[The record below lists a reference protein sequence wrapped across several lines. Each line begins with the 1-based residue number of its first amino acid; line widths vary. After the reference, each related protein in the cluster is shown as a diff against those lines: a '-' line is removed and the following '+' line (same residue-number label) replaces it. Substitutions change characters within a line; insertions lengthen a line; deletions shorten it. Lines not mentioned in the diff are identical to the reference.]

1 MFSNYFKIAFRNLKR
16 HKGYAAINIAGLA
29 IGLAAFWMIALYV
42 ADELSYDRYNE
53 NAGHIFRVVQYA
65 SWDGNNL
72 RLAPTSAPFAPAMK
86 AAFPEI
92 EETVRID
99 IEGGGVI
106 ETGEKKIKAGDIIF
120 ADPSLLKVFSYS
132 FLYGDAGT
140 ALANP
145 NSFVITESLAGK
157 LFGSADRAI
166 NQTIYFDHKEGCTI
180 TAIIKDIPA
189 NAHLRFSGVRPLPQG
204 FTEGWQNFH
213 IYTYLLLK
221 KGASYSELQQK
232 LPPFAARTI
241 KKEMG
246 VADYRMELQPLTSIH
261 LHSNLDFEI
270 SPNGSI
276 SRIYTFIAIAI
287 LILVIAMI
295 NYMNLTTARS
305 TSRIREIGIRKTIG
319 SGKWHLAAMFIT
331 ESILVTLIAGLIA
344 GVIAQSAIP
353 FFNRLTGKELSI
365 WRFGQTYTLLLLT
378 VFSIVVGAISGIY
391 PSLFLSGFKTIP
403 ALKGEIG
410 NLNSNILFRKSL
422 VVFQFAITVVM
433 ITGSI
438 VIYRQLQYALNKDL
452 GFNKDQVL
460 TFHIDD
466 RNLRQQIPALKT
478 QLLQSPLIEG
488 VAAAGNPIGNNDLG
502 GHAYQFEK
510 NDGSFAPNSKMA
522 EELMVDA
529 DYLKTMEIK
538 LLKGRNFSSGTPAD
552 QYGSALINETLMNEL
567 GWKDPVGKRLQFNA
581 YGNMLQKTVIGVIRD
596 FHTYS
601 LQHKVEP
608 LVMIMP
614 PAAPDQDNLYVKI
627 ARGKTAAGL
636 AWIDQVYR
644 RFDKTT
650 PVEYHFLDKN
660 FARQYE
666 AEQKQGQIALVFTV
680 LAVSIACLGLFG
692 LAAFTAAQRTKEIG
706 IRKVL
711 GASVTGIVALL
722 SKDFIKLVFIAALI
736 AFPLA
741 WWSMNKW
748 LEEFAYRIQ
757 IGWWVFAA
765 AGLAALLVALVTISY
780 QAVKAAIAN
789 PVKSLRSE

>member
-1 MFSNYFKIAFRNLKR
+1 MFGNYVKIAFRNLKR
-16 HKGYAAINIAGLA
+16 HKGYATINIAGLA

-53 NAGHIFRVVQYA
+53 NADRIFRVVQYA
-65 SWDGNNL
+65 SWEGNNL
-72 RLAPTSAPFAPAMK
+72 KLAPTSAPFAPALK
-86 AAFPEI
+86 AAYPEI

-99 IEGGGVI
+99 IEGGGII
-106 ETGEKKIKAGDIIF
+106 EAGEKKIKANDIIF
-120 ADPSLLKVFSYS
+120 ADKSLLNVFSYS

-145 NSFVITESLAGK
+145 NSIVITEGLAAK
-157 LFGSADRAI
+157 IFGSADRAI
-166 NQTIYFDHKEGCTI
+166 NQTVYFDHREGSMV
-180 TAIIKDIPA
+180 TAVIKDLPA
-189 NAHLRFSGVRPLPQG
+189 NAHLRFSAVRPLPAG

-221 KGASYSELQQK
+221 KGTDYSGLQKK
-232 LPPFAARTI
+232 LPQFAAGTI

-246 VADYRMELQPLTSIH
+246 VGDYRMELQPLTSIH

-270 SPNGSI
+270 SPNGNI
-276 SRIYTFIAIAI
+276 GRVYIFIAIAI
-287 LILVIAMI
+287 LILIIAMI

-319 SGKWHLAAMFIT
+319 SGKWHLATMFIA
-331 ESILVTLIAGLIA
+331 ESVLVTLIAGLLA
-344 GVIAQSAIP
+344 GVIVQSALP
-353 FFNRLTGKELSI
+353 LFNRLTGKELSI
-365 WRFGQTYTLLLLT
+365 WQFGETNTLLLLT
-378 VFSIVVGAISGIY
+378 AFSICVGAISGIY
-391 PSLFLSGFKTIP
+391 PSLFLSRFKTIP

-410 NLNSNILFRKSL
+410 NLGANILFRKSL
-422 VVFQFAITVVM
+422 VVFQFVITVVM
-433 ITGSI
+433 ITGSL
-438 VIYRQLQYALNKDL
+438 VIYQQLQYALHKDL

-510 NDGSFAPNSKMA
+510 NDGSIAQNSKIA

-538 LLKGRNFSSGTPAD
+538 LLKGRNFSAGMPAD
-552 QYGSALINETLMNEL
+552 QYGAALINETLVNEL
-567 GWKDPVGKRLQFNA
+567 GWKEPIGKRMQFNA
-581 YGNMLQKTVIGVIRD
+581 NGNIVQRTIIGVVRD

-608 LVMIMP
+608 LVMLMP
-614 PAAPDQDNLYVKI
+614 PAASDQDNLYVKM
-627 ARGKTAAGL
+627 ARGKIAEGL
-636 AWIDQVYR
+636 AWIDNVYR

-650 PVEYHFLDKN
+650 SVEYHFLDKN

-666 AEQKQGQIALVFTV
+666 AEQKQGQIAFVFTV
-680 LAVSIACLGLFG
+680 LAVLVACLGLFG
-692 LAAFTAAQRTKEIG
+692 LATFTAAQRTKEIG

-748 LEEFAYRIQ
+748 LEDFAYRIH
-757 IGWWVFAA
+757 IGWWVFVV
-765 AGLAALLVALVTISY
+765 AGLSALLVALVTISY
-780 QAVKAAIAN
+780 QAIKAALAN
-789 PVKSLRSE
+789 PVKSLRME